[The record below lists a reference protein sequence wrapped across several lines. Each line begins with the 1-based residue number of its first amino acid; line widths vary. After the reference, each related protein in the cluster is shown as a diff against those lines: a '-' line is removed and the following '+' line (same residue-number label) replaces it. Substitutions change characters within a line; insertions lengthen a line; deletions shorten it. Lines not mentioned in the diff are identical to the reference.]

1 MDAKRAI
8 SHGVSIVIPCLNE
21 ETSIGQVVDA
31 GLAGIKETGLPG
43 EIVVVDN
50 GSTDRSA
57 AIARDHG
64 ARVVK
69 ESEKGYGAALRKG
82 FAVAH
87 YDILVM
93 GDADLT
99 YDFSRVNDLVRPI
112 IDGEAEFVIGNRM
125 KNIRPGSMPRLHQY
139 FGNPLMSM
147 LLRLLFRRHTVKD
160 VYCGMRAIKNDTY
173 KQLRCV
179 TTGMEFASEMIVR
192 AIHNNT
198 RMAEREIIYHPRLG
212 ESKLHSFQDG
222 WRGLRFMLLHSPTVA
237 LLTPGMVVWVI
248 GTVMMLPLAF
258 SSITIGTRSVDIHF
272 MIIGGLLNTV
282 SVQLIS
288 IGLLC
293 KAYAHLTGVRDD
305 PVIEWFYKHLT
316 FEKILIATVPFIL
329 IGLAVILTIVVQWI
343 ESGFGELHA
352 ARALFFGM
360 VCVINGTQIAAAGYL
375 FSIMALP
382 RHVGALSDEDEDD
395 ETPNKKEGV

>member
-1 MDAKRAI
+1 MDQKR
-8 SHGVSIVIPCLNE
+8 SSSPGVSIVIPCLDE
-21 ETSIGQVVDA
+21 EASIGKVVDA
-31 GLAGIKETGLPG
+31 GLAGIRDLGLPG
-43 EIVVVDN
+43 EVLVVDN

-57 AIARDHG
+57 AIAREHG
-64 ARVVK
+64 ARVVN
-69 ESEKGYGAALRKG
+69 EAEKGYGAALRKG

-99 YDFSRVNDLVRPI
+99 YDFSKVGDLVRPI
-112 IDGEAEFVIGNRM
+112 LSGEAEFVIGNRM
-125 KNIRPGSMPRLHQY
+125 KNIRPGSMPKLHQY

-147 LLRLLFRRHTVKD
+147 LLRLLFHRHTVKD
-160 VYCGMRAIKNDTY
+160 VYCGMRAIKKETY
-173 KQLRCV
+173 RNLKCV

-212 ESKLHSFQDG
+212 ESKLHSFKDG

-237 LLTPGMVVWVI
+237 LLTPGIVAWVI
-248 GTVMMLPLAF
+248 GTAMMLPLAF
-258 SSITIGTRSVDIHF
+258 TPIYIGSRAVDIHF
-272 MIIGGLLNTV
+272 MIMGGLLNTV
-282 SVQLIS
+282 SVQLITM
-288 IGLLC
+288 GLLC

-305 PVIEWFYKHLT
+305 PVIAWFYKHLN
-316 FEKILIATVPFIL
+316 FERFIL
-329 IGLAVILTIVVQWI
+329 ATLPLILAGLAVIVAIVARWI

-360 VCVINGTQIAAAGYL
+360 VCLINGTQIAAAGYL

-395 ETPNKKEGV
+395 EPSTQKEGG